1 MSPGR
6 LARERRVAA
15 AAASQAAQE
24 LQQERQVDI
33 DGPSQALKQSV
44 DDPPGVLERRV
55 KALSASQP
63 AAGSPAGGEL
73 PTPVFTITK
82 LLEAEK
88 VTGGITE
95 PSAETLQESQQLF
108 PPDQAQGV
116 VEGTAAH
123 RREHQ
128 QIVPKVETS
137 VSAWLEATKETDTQ
151 AKEQTQQ
158 AAAWLQLAKQ
168 TLTAGEELSR
178 HDDHSTSTNQMPQQR
193 DQTADAPE
201 AQDGQRLDLLL

>member
-24 LQQERQVDI
+24 LQQERPVDI

-44 DDPPGVLERRV
+44 DGPSGVLDRRV

-128 QIVPKVETS
+128 QIVPKETS

-158 AAAWLQLAKQ
+158 AAAWLQLTKQ
-168 TLTAGEELSR
+168 TLTAVSYTHL
-178 HDDHSTSTNQMPQQR
+178 TLPTK
-193 DQTADAPE
+193 A
-201 AQDGQRLDLLL
+201 